1 LNHVTGPGKTK
12 HEGIEMID
20 YLIEQERKFD
30 GIGRVILPRKPREYL
45 HGLQDPSM
53 GIVKHAPK
61 FQRTKY
67 EILKTLMLKEAKGE
81 TGQGSWQELAKMLPV
96 QGHGVRLS
104 CWRMN
109 KGYIDVGLGR
119 YHRPYL
125 WRTPSKKYRLLNK
138 ARRFVRR
145 MEREQPE
152 LTRMWCLELT
162 AYWKQLKEINAKVAT
177 GRRNWIRSCI
187 QKGIKP
193 KGVTRKELK
202 EVMSEVVK

>member
-1 LNHVTGPGKTK
+1 MKDK
-12 HEGIEMID
+12 KMID

-30 GIGRVILPRKPREYL
+30 HLDRVILPYKPREYL
-45 HGLQDPSM
+45 HGLPGPYM
-53 GIVKHAPK
+53 GTSGGASK
-61 FQRTKY
+61 FQKTKY
-67 EILKTLMLKEAKGE
+67 QILKTLSLKEQRGE
-81 TGQGSWQELAKMLPV
+81 VGQATWQELAKMLPV

-145 MEREQPE
+145 MEREQPS
-152 LTRMWCLELT
+152 LTNLWCLEL
-162 AYWKQLKEINAKVAT
+162 ANYWKQLKEINAKVAA
-177 GRRNWIRSCI
+177 GRRNWIKDCI
-187 QKGIKP
+187 QRGIKP
-193 KGVTRKELK
+193 KGVTRKEIK
-202 EVMSEVVK
+202 EVMGR

>member
-1 LNHVTGPGKTK
+1 
-12 HEGIEMID
+12 
-20 YLIEQERKFD
+20 
-30 GIGRVILPRKPREYL
+30 
-45 HGLQDPSM
+45 
-53 GIVKHAPK
+53 
-61 FQRTKY
+61 
-67 EILKTLMLKEAKGE
+67 
-81 TGQGSWQELAKMLPV
+81 
-96 QGHGVRLS
+96 
-104 CWRMN
+104 
-109 KGYIDVGLGR
+109 
-119 YHRPYL
+119 
-125 WRTPSKKYRLLNK
+125 
-138 ARRFVRR
+138 

>member
-1 LNHVTGPGKTK
+1 
-12 HEGIEMID
+12 MID

-30 GIGRVILPRKPREYL
+30 HLDRVILPYKPREYL
-45 HGLQDPSM
+45 HGLPGPYM
-53 GIVKHAPK
+53 GTSGGASK
-61 FQRTKY
+61 FQKTKY
-67 EILKTLMLKEAKGE
+67 QILKTLSLKEQRGE
-81 TGQGSWQELAKMLPV
+81 VGQATWQELAKMLPV

-145 MEREQPE
+145 MEREQPS
-152 LTRMWCLELT
+152 LTNLWCLEL
-162 AYWKQLKEINAKVAT
+162 ANYWKQLKEINAKVAA
-177 GRRNWIRSCI
+177 GRRNWIKDCI
-187 QKGIKP
+187 QRGIKP
-193 KGVTRKELK
+193 KGVTRKEIK
-202 EVMSEVVK
+202 EVMGR